1 MESIPSENQR
11 FKDWLD
17 RQHRPASSVAKD
29 LGVSRAVLSHILSGR
44 NKLSLSVVQCAARAF
59 DDFDMEYVV
68 LGGAVTQPKTQ
79 TVAHTPASS
88 LPVRQGGYDELIL
101 IRDGKFRV
109 LAPEKA

>member
-68 LGGAVTQPKTQ
+68 LGRAVTQPKTQ
-79 TVAHTPASS
+79 TVAHTPASP
-88 LPVRQGGYDELIL
+88 LPMRYSGYDELIL

-109 LAPEKA
+109 LAPE

>member
-1 MESIPSENQR
+1 
-11 FKDWLD
+11 
-17 RQHRPASSVAKD
+17 
-29 LGVSRAVLSHILSGR
+29 
-44 NKLSLSVVQCAARAF
+44 VVQCAARAF

-68 LGGAVTQPKTQ
+68 LGRAVTQPKTQ